1 MDNITNKEREE
12 DVFLW
17 KMYCD
22 GDISLDEWLEKSPI
36 AKKTKQKKDFWTKT
50 VDELG
55 IEI

>member
-17 KMYCD
+17 KRYCD
-22 GDISLDEWLEKSPI
+22 GDISLNEWLENSPVVKK
-36 AKKTKQKKDFWTKT
+36 AKQEKDFWHKT
-50 VDELG
+50 IDELG

>member
-17 KMYCD
+17 KRYCD
-22 GDISLDEWLEKSPI
+22 GDISLNEWLENSPVV
-36 AKKTKQKKDFWTKT
+36 KKIKQDKDFWQKAI
-50 VDELG
+50 DELG